1 MKKQLMILTGSLPL
15 DSLLGYQPFW
25 LAHGRLTDLVW
36 GNYSLWWYNVAVMIN
51 NIRRI
56 AVKPSSI
63 TILLFDFRICSGVG
77 ITLTFVAGIIR
88 MATAIPGISN
98 LGKNEQFWLCFLAQL
113 LNGKYHYLKNYFQN
127 YLLNGEH

>member
-1 MKKQLMILTGSLPL
+1 MS
-15 DSLLGYQPFW
+15 
-25 LAHGRLTDLVW
+25 
-36 GNYSLWWYNVAVMIN
+36 NYNAIAEKSRSIIN
-51 NIRRI
+51 
-56 AVKPSSI
+56 
-63 TILLFDFRICSGVG
+63 LLFDFRICSGVG

-127 YLLNGEH
+127 GTRKMKV